1 MSEQKS
7 YSGEVM
13 RGESTG
19 TRLGFPTANI
29 ALKDTEVSGTYAGTV
44 VVDDILYEAGIYA
57 NQRRHI
63 LETHILDFSGDLY
76 GKIITVTLLEK
87 IRDDQEFTSFANEK
101 ALSKTIA
108 NDIRH
113 VREYFDKP

>member
-1 MSEQKS
+1 MQKP
-7 YSGEVM
+7 YNGLVIHGEN
-13 RGESTG
+13 TG

-29 ALKDTEVSGTYAGTV
+29 ALEDTGVSGTYAGTV

-57 NQRRHI
+57 NQHRHI
-63 LETHILDFSGDLY
+63 LEAHILDFSGDLY
-76 GKIITVTLLEK
+76 GKIITVTLHEK

-101 ALSKTIA
+101 TLSKTIA
-108 NDIRH
+108 NDIKR

>member
-1 MSEQKS
+1 MQKS
-7 YSGEVM
+7 YSGVVIP
-13 RGESTG
+13 GESTG

-29 ALKDTEVSGTYAGTV
+29 TLEDISISGTYAGTV

-63 LETHILDFSGDLY
+63 LETHLLDFSGDLY
-76 GKIITVTLLEK
+76 EKIITVTLHEK
-87 IRDDQEFTSFANEK
+87 IRDDKEFTSEK
-101 ALSKTIA
+101 MLSKTIA
-108 NDIRH
+108 SDIRK